1 MLDAH
6 KEKDQVD
13 DCWHLATHELTCV
26 NAQLKIDDLVVY
38 MMYVRRRLE
47 RRRCWHLDDD
57 TQVNICCCLLV
68 WGTAAERGV
77 NAWHKL
83 ILYVSW
89 LKLIVDKTDAQI
101 VVARSTRQ

>member
-47 RRRCWHLDDD
+47 RRRC
-57 TQVNICCCLLV
+57 
-68 WGTAAERGV
+68 
-77 NAWHKL
+77 
-83 ILYVSW
+83 
-89 LKLIVDKTDAQI
+89 
-101 VVARSTRQ
+101 